1 MNDNKSAH
9 MADEYDKKIKGTIP
23 NYDLLHSETINLV
36 KSINPNPKIWLD
48 TGCGTG
54 NFLLL
59 ASRTFS
65 ATEFALADPSNPMI
79 EIAKEKLSEFGAI
92 KVKTIEKAS
101 TQDITIEDNCFDVIT
116 AIQAHHY
123 LDRDGR
129 KTATENCYRMLKTG
143 GVFVAFE
150 NIRPLTDEGVRIGKN
165 RWKKFQMESG
175 KTEEEAQKHVDR
187 FGIEF
192 FPITIIE
199 YIELL
204 RKTGFSSVELFWYS
218 YMQAGFYA
226 IK

>member
-1 MNDNKSAH
+1 
-9 MADEYDKKIKGTIP
+9 
-23 NYDLLHSETINLV
+23 
-36 KSINPNPKIWLD
+36 
-48 TGCGTG
+48 
-54 NFLLL
+54 
-59 ASRTFS
+59 
-65 ATEFALADPSNPMI
+65 
-79 EIAKEKLSEFGAI
+79 
-92 KVKTIEKAS
+92 
-101 TQDITIEDNCFDVIT
+101 
-116 AIQAHHY
+116 
-123 LDRDGR
+123 
-129 KTATENCYRMLKTG
+129 
-143 GVFVAFE
+143 
-150 NIRPLTDEGVRIGKN
+150 DEGVRIGKN